1 MKSPIK
7 LFLYLL
13 FFNHCLNAQ
22 TDLLEAIDYQD
33 SSQGVSAAFKSL
45 KVVNF
50 ESTKLVSAKE
60 LSFSV
65 SHRFGSIK
73 YGFDNFFGLDDAV
86 TRLNFIYGLNSFSN
100 ISFSRTSYKKTF
112 DYECRR
118 IGNSIRRRL
127 RISTSPVRNSD
138 GGGGE
143 SRFSAPY
150 PRQKNWCIKPIAPI
164 QRPTGDF

>member
-1 MKSPIK
+1 MKLLIR

-22 TDLLEAIDYQD
+22 TDLLQAIDYQD
-33 SSQGVSAAFKSL
+33 SSQGVTAAFKSL

-112 DYECRR
+112 D
-118 IGNSIRRRL
+118 IGFKSRLMKQSENFPFTLVYYCSITL
-127 RISTSPVRNSD
+127 DSSLDKEVYPALS
-138 GGGGE
+138 
-143 SRFSAPY
+143 FSNRMGY
-150 PRQKNWCIKPIAPI
+150 FNRGLQEM
-164 QRPTGDF
+164 DL